1 MGSSSSTKMMRI
13 RNETEKMLDWRR
25 SWDVADAVVDAD
37 DESGRGAVV
46 VGLMEFADVVVDVDV
61 RRRIPV
67 SWLLSVD
74 ESRMDGSP
82 PKSG

>member
-13 RNETEKMLDWRR
+13 RNETEKMSDWR
-25 SWDVADAVVDAD
+25 DVAGTVVDAVV
-37 DESGRGAVV
+37 ESGRGAVV

-61 RRRIPV
+61 RRRIPGW
-67 SWLLSVD
+67 WLLSVD

>member
-13 RNETEKMLDWRR
+13 RNETEKMSDWR
-25 SWDVADAVVDAD
+25 DVAGAVVDAV

-61 RRRIPV
+61 RRRIPGW
-67 SWLLSVD
+67 WLLSVD

>member
-1 MGSSSSTKMMRI
+1 MGSSLSTKMMRI
-13 RNETEKMLDWRR
+13 RNETEKMSDWR
-25 SWDVADAVVDAD
+25 DVDGTVVDAVV
-37 DESGRGAVV
+37 ESGRGAVV

-61 RRRIPV
+61 RRRIPGW
-67 SWLLSVD
+67 WLLSVD

>member
-13 RNETEKMLDWRR
+13 RNETEKMSDWR
-25 SWDVADAVVDAD
+25 DVDGTVVDAVV
-37 DESGRGAVV
+37 ESGRGAVV

-61 RRRIPV
+61 RRRIPGW
-67 SWLLSVD
+67 WLLSVD